1 MDSTPLSA
9 TTNACPND
17 VSPAGR
23 ETPATPSGEQILQ
36 VALHPVPQGSLLT
49 NAQPAAPEASPHFG
63 GGVRRPA
70 TQLTHQQRVA
80 IELLAI
86 GQTDAAV
93 AAALGMHSRSIA
105 RWRRERPLF
114 KAELERRRDQVWS
127 EASDQLRA
135 MINDALRVFE
145 RDLHDANP
153 AVSHRT
159 AFQALKLAKLGP
171 RIWL

>member
-1 MDSTPLSA
+1 
-9 TTNACPND
+9 
-17 VSPAGR
+17 
-23 ETPATPSGEQILQ
+23 
-36 VALHPVPQGSLLT
+36 LT
-49 NAQPAAPEASPHFG
+49 NANARPAAP
-63 GGVRRPA
+63 VRTPA
-70 TQLTHQQRVA
+70 AQLTHQQRVA

-86 GQTDAAV
+86 GATDAAV
-93 AAALGMHSRSIA
+93 AATLQVHPKTVGT
-105 RWRRERPLF
+105 WRRERPLF